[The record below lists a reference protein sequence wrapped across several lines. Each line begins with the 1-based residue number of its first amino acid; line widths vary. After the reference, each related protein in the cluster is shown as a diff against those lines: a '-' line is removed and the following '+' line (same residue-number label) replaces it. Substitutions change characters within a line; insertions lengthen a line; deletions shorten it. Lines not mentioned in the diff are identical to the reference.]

1 MQKIYT
7 NIGLMATPTEGK
19 HLVNKEYVDAAVNRK
34 LKDPVTAVAT
44 QDLNSVYDNTAKT
57 LTQSAGAVYAVDGV
71 TLAVGD
77 RVLVAGQTDATQ
89 NGIYVVTTLGAAETS
104 EDAGDAVLGVLTRSD
119 DFDESAKIAPNVI
132 IPVMQGTQNGDT
144 NWQLIN
150 DAAVTL
156 DTTTMSFAKF
166 NGSEG
171 ANVFTATITGDGVAK
186 EFPVTHGLNSEA
198 VVVSV
203 VDAATKEQCMFGVT
217 ITSPNVI
224 TLKSDVVLENTGS
237 FIVTVIG

>member
-44 QDLNSVYDNTAKT
+44 QDLDVIYNSDDKR
-57 LTQSAGAVYAVDGV
+57 LIMKAGGIPTVDGV

-89 NGIYVVTTLGAAETS
+89 NGVYVVTVLGSAETS
-104 EDAGDAVLGVLTRSD
+104 EGAGDGVPGVLERAA
-119 DFDESAKIAPNVI
+119 DFDEFAKISPDVI
-132 IPVMQGTQNGDT
+132 IPVMQGDQNGDT

-156 DTTTMSFAKF
+156 DTTAMSFAKF
-166 NGSEG
+166 KGSEG
-171 ANVFTATITGDGVAK
+171 ANVFTATITGDGTVK
-186 EFPVTHGLNSEA
+186 EFTVTHGLNSEA

-203 VDAATKEQCMFGVT
+203 VDAATKEQCMFGVA

-224 TLKSDVVLENTGS
+224 TLKSDVVLENTDS

>member
-7 NIGLMATPTEGK
+7 NIGLMATPTEAE
-19 HLVNKEYVDAAVNRK
+19 HLVNKKYVDEVVNRK

-44 QDLNSVYDNTAKT
+44 QDLNSTYDSTAKT
-57 LTQSAGAVYAVDGV
+57 LTQNAGVAYTVDGV

-89 NGIYVVTTLGAAETS
+89 NGIYVVTTLGAAES
-104 EDAGDAVLGVLTRSD
+104 SDSAGDAVPGVLTRAD
-119 DFDESAKIAPNVI
+119 DFDVSAKISPNVI

-156 DTTTMSFAKF
+156 DTTAMSFAKF
-166 NGSEG
+166 KGSEG
-171 ANVFTATITGDGVAK
+171 ANVFTATITGDGTAK

-203 VDAATKEQCMFGVT
+203 VDAATKEQCMFGVA

-224 TLKSDVVLENTGS
+224 TLKSDVALENTDS

>member
-144 NWQLIN
+144 N
-150 DAAVTL
+150 
-156 DTTTMSFAKF
+156 
-166 NGSEG
+166 
-171 ANVFTATITGDGVAK
+171 
-186 EFPVTHGLNSEA
+186 
-198 VVVSV
+198 
-203 VDAATKEQCMFGVT
+203 
-217 ITSPNVI
+217 
-224 TLKSDVVLENTGS
+224 
-237 FIVTVIG
+237 

>member
-34 LKDPVTAVAT
+34 LKDPVVAVAT
-44 QDLNSVYDNTAKT
+44 QELDATYNSDDKRLIMKA
-57 LTQSAGAVYAVDGV
+57 AGIPTVDGV

-89 NGIYVVTTLGAAETS
+89 NGIYVVTVLGSAETS
-104 EDAGDAVLGVLTRSD
+104 EGAGDGVSGVLERAT
-119 DFDESAKIAPNVI
+119 DFDVSAKIAPNVI

-156 DTTTMSFAKF
+156 DTTPLSFAKF
-166 NGSEG
+166 KGSEG

-203 VDAATKEQCMFGVT
+203 VDAATKEQCMFGVV

-224 TLKSDVVLENTGS
+224 TLKSDVVLENTDS